1 VCLIIVAVTTEVRHT
16 WVNQVWPIMADRKQ
30 GAGLSSGSSAAVHKA
45 HWCEIDVLSILLF
58 SFSYRKWWRNVIL

>member
-1 VCLIIVAVTTEVRHT
+1 
-16 WVNQVWPIMADRKQ
+16 MADRKQ

-58 SFSYRKWWRNVIL
+58 SFSYRKWWKNVIL